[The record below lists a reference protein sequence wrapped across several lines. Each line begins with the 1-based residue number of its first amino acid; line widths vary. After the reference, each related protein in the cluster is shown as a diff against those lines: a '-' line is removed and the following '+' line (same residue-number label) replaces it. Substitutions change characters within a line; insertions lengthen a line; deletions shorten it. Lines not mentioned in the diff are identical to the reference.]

1 MNGSRISIV
10 IEVFFFSSFFLYTGF
25 KFLQSSDSQ
34 TKIAGVIG
42 FGK

>member
-1 MNGSRISIV
+1 VNGSRISIV
-10 IEVFFFSSFFLYTGF
+10 IEVFFFLYTGF